1 MIKREFYN
9 EIFEKEKEWEQRID
23 KKLLNIVYCNLSL
36 KPFYQEKKQILEDEI
51 KFGGNQIIN
60 QIIQIMENIIQH
72 IDILNEQYRNSN
84 PLDVETLLPLFLT
97 SQMNNFGYEKKM
109 TSNNKKSELDRLR
122 LKKQIMNQ
130 IIYNSSN
137 KNSEEPDYV
146 YEDFPEEMN
155 RTK

>member
-9 EIFEKEKEWEQRID
+9 EIFEKEKEWEQRIE
-23 KKLLNIVYCNLSL
+23 KNLLNIVYCNLSL

-51 KFGGNQIIN
+51 KFGGNQIIK
-60 QIIQIMENIIQH
+60 QIIQIMENLIKH
-72 IDILNEQYRNSN
+72 IDILNEQYRNSK
-84 PLDVETLLPLFLT
+84 PLDVQTLLPLFLT
-97 SQMNNFGYEKKM
+97 SQMNNFGYEKKV
-109 TSNNKKSELDRLR
+109 TNNSEKSELDRLR

-130 IIYNSSN
+130 IIFNSSN
-137 KNSEEPDYV
+137 TNSEEPDYV